1 MKILFKYIYYIG
13 IFLIIIFSI
22 TIYTSYLKLNKNI
35 VDSSISYSSSDNSN
49 YEVIYSG
56 TGKTNNDAFI
66 RKYVDTINFNF
77 NYLLNFSSIVSG
89 YEEVV
94 AKASVVVM
102 DPNGDSIIY
111 RSNPDYLLKDSFD
124 YKDTGL
130 FRSNNSIT
138 IPYKKYLDIYN
149 NFKDDTSIIS
159 NSYILVEFISS
170 SKVIPINMDS
180 ISVNDTI
187 SYKIPLS
194 SPTFS
199 IESISSLSNKTVNK
213 YKDNDINFYSF
224 LIRFS
229 YFIIFLSLIIMF
241 LKYYF
246 DNKRIDK
253 YDSKLKKILK
263 SYNSIIV
270 NVSNIPNINK
280 KDVIMVETFYELLNA
295 QMELRVPINFIKE
308 KNKSKFVIIGN
319 SVLWM
324 YILRRDDYEKKL

>member
-13 IFLIIIFSI
+13 IFLIIFFSI

-56 TGKTNNDAFI
+56 SGKTNNDTFI

-102 DPNGDSIIY
+102 DPNEDSIIY

-130 FRSNNSIT
+130 FRSNKIIT

-159 NSYILVEFISS
+159 NSYISVEFISS
-170 SKVIPINMDS
+170 SIVSPNNMNSIN
-180 ISVNDTI
+180 INDTI

-199 IESISSLSNKTVNK
+199 IEKVSNLSDKVVNK

-229 YFIIFLSLIIMF
+229 YFIIFISLTVMF
-241 LKYYF
+241 FKYFF
-246 DNKRIDK
+246 DNKRKDK

-319 SVLWM
+319 NVLWM
-324 YILRRDDYEKKL
+324 YILRRDNV